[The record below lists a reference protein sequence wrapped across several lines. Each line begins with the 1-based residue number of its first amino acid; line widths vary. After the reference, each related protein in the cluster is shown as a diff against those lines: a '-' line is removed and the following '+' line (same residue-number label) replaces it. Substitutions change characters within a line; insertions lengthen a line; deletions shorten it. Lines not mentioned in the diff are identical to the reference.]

1 MNGFWSK
8 VIEKGRIA
16 EWILAGG
23 GVGLCI
29 TGGIMGFLEGQTIAE
44 IILALVVAVFGVET
58 LNNK

>member
-1 MNGFWSK
+1 MKEVFEK

-29 TGGIMGFLEGQTIAE
+29 TGGIMGFLDGTAITE
-44 IILALVVAVFGVET
+44 IILALVVAVFGIESV
-58 LNNK
+58 NR